1 MDWVRGSTSGSNRV
15 WIIGSEDQGMG
26 QREWWTGSHNKVRTG
41 SDEGVGEIECG
52 LGQRIKEWVRESGGL
67 GHIIK

>member
-1 MDWVRGSTSGSNRV
+1 
-15 WIIGSEDQGMG
+15 MG
-26 QREWWTGSHNKVRTG
+26 EREWWTGSHNKVRTA
-41 SDEGVGEIECG
+41 SDEGMGEIECG